1 MKLYVKDIVREPKDN
16 SYTFLCKI
24 LRLDSSEYIKSTVSY
39 TYYDSNFKDLQC
51 MSGKHRSFDDLV
63 KIVKTY
69 FRVSD
74 KTIAKNLKKILDKN
88 NNLMF
93 VLCDSAHKWVLNS
106 NLNKSEIIKYC
117 ARYNKSD
124 YKTDYYG
131 EYGEYSFDDII
142 TLAGL
147 TKEDIMI
154 NNG

>member
-1 MKLYVKDIVREPKDN
+1 MKLYVKDVVREPKDTL
-16 SYTFLCKI
+16 YTFLYKV
-24 LRLDSSEYIKSTVSY
+24 LHFGGNGFGKAVVNSTY
-39 TYYDSNFKDLQC
+39 FDPEFKKLQC
-51 MSGKHRSFDDLV
+51 TAGKFRSFDDLV
-63 KIVKTY
+63 LISKTY

-124 YKTDYYG
+124 CKTDYYG

>member
-1 MKLYVKDIVREPKDN
+1 MKLYVKDIVRKPEDN

-24 LRLDSSEYIKSTVSY
+24 LRLNFNGLMKSTVNH
-39 TYYDSNFKDLQC
+39 TYYDSNFKNLQC
-51 MSGKHRSFDDLV
+51 ISGKHRSFDDLV

-88 NNLMF
+88 NNSMF

-124 YKTDYYG
+124 YKTDDYG
-131 EYGEYSFDDII
+131 VYGEYSFDDII
-142 TLAGL
+142 KLMGL
-147 TKEDIMI
+147 TKEDIKI
-154 NNG
+154 GNE